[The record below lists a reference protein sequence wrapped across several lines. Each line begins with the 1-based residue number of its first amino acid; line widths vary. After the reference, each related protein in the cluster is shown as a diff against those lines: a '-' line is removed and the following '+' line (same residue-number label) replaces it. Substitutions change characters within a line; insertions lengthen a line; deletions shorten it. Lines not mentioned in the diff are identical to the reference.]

1 MSRSPFITFGLAL
14 TVMLGAVSA
23 AAAQEEW
30 QYGTHPVLGLSAHIS
45 LDDGSA
51 VGLACNQAE
60 FNPISDSFVAL
71 RVTDDLVFDGNF
83 VMLFDGAGDIQTKIG
98 DWSRPGEG
106 YTQWAGNTCDTSIDA
121 FRRAN
126 ALVSTPARITTFG
139 GWGEDAYVDFEFETL
154 SGRAFQ
160 RSGYA
165 ELPGRRAISLRGSSA
180 AIGRLIAACPSM
192 RIDIEQNCGI

>member
-1 MSRSPFITFGLAL
+1 MGRSPFITFGLTL
-14 TVMLGAVSA
+14 TAMLGAVSTA
-23 AAAQEEW
+23 QAQEQW
-30 QYGTHPVLGLSAHIS
+30 RYGTHPVLGLSAHIS

-83 VMLFDGAGDIQTKIG
+83 VMLFDGAGDIVTKRG
-98 DWSRPGEG
+98 DWSRSGDG
-106 YTQWAGNTCDTSIDA
+106 YTQWAGNTCETSIDA

-126 ALVSTPARITTFG
+126 ALVSTPARITSFS
-139 GWGEDAYVDFEFETL
+139 GWGEDAYVDFELETL

-160 RSGYA
+160 QDGYA
-165 ELPGRRAISLRGSSA
+165 DLPKRRAISLSGSSA
-180 AIGRLIAACPSM
+180 AIGQLIAACPSM